1 MNEVVT
7 VTVLSATILSY
18 RMFSQWR
25 RVSNANSGL
34 SFFYMCVLSSAEHSN
49 KALPE
54 ISHSLAEGIASMD
67 LEAISRCRCAS
78 FKIL

>member
-1 MNEVVT
+1 MNEV

-25 RVSNANSGL
+25 RVSGNANSGL
-34 SFFYMCVLSSAEHSN
+34 SFYMCVLSSAEHSN